1 MSAKRQ
7 VYTLKKRNVEKII
20 FCLIRIISVKLSLS
34 ILSASSPSISFILV
48 GSLILYYSSHSHAV
62 CDWNGECA
70 RQDDDT
76 AVRVRELCLDGR
88 LGERTIRRRSK
99 FNGRPLQCYD
109 DDDEDDDDDVTLH
122 GGIKKPTPLLLLTF
136 TQLRRQHPHL
146 PPYSCLTFC
155 VASAATNATT
165 QAELDSTFPRFDL
178 FGCSVFLSVPLV
190 SRVYFRLRATTMRK
204 YTRRTK
210 HTVAVV
216 ELLEAEARECARTT

>member
-48 GSLILYYSSHSHAV
+48 
-62 CDWNGECA
+62 
-70 RQDDDT
+70 
-76 AVRVRELCLDGR
+76 DGR